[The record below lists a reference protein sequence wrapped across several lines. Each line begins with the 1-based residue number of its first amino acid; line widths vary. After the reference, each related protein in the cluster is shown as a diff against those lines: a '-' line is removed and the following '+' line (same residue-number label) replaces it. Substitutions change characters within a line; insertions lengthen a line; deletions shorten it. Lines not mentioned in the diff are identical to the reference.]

1 MTTTLELP
9 TDNAVIDYSI
19 ISQIIAAINAQQQQI
34 DAFTKSTA
42 TVDPA
47 TNTTVVQRVV
57 GDVILPDSTGKLF
70 NIDYPINGL
79 TKIKSIVGIPYNSG
93 GSTTACNAWIS
104 SFRPG
109 THIQFKTNVKATS
122 LYYIAIGT

>member
-1 MTTTLELP
+1 MTTTLVLP

-42 TVDPA
+42 TVDPV
-47 TNTTVVQRVV
+47 TNTTVVQKVV
-57 GDVILPDSTGKLF
+57 GDVITPDSTGKLF
-70 NIDYPINGL
+70 NIDYPIKGL
-79 TKIKSIVGIPYNSG
+79 TKIQSIVGIPYTG
-93 GSTTACNAWIS
+93 GSTTCNAWIFS
-104 SFRPG
+104 LRPG
-109 THIQFKTNVKATS
+109 THIQFKTNIVAKS